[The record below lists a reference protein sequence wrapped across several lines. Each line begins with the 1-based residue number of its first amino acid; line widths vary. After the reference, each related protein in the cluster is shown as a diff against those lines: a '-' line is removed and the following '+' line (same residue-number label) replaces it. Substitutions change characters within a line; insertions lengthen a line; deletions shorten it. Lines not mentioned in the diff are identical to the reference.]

1 MKFTYFLLTIACISL
16 PSYAMFKNNLL
27 SLLRSND
34 DTIIIDYNK
43 KKLATAESNNNVGL
57 EGPMDFKDKKKTSS
71 QKITR
76 TPSLKIEKI

>member
-16 PSYAMFKNNLL
+16 PSYAMLKKDLL

-34 DTIIIDYNK
+34 DTIIFEHNNK
-43 KKLATAESNNNVGL
+43 KLDAAELNKNVEL
-57 EGPMDFKDKKKTSS
+57 EEPVDFKVKKKTSS